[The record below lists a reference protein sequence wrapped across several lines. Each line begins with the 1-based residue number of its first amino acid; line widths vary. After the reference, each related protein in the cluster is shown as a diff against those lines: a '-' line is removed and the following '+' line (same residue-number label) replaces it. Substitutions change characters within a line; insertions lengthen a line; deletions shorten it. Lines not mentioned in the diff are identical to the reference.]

1 MTNLKT
7 DASYAIKRYIME
19 VILNK
24 TIDNLGLEGD
34 IVKVKPG
41 YARNYLIPQ
50 KLAAPVTSHNLAR
63 LKQEQEAIQARLERE
78 KKKAEALSSK
88 LSGIT
93 VIIARRVGEEDRLFG
108 SVTSGDIAEKLAEQG
123 IEIDKRAVVL
133 NEPIKTLGDA
143 RVTVKVG
150 YQMTTDITVQVVP
163 ENVGD

>member
-1 MTNLKT
+1 
-7 DASYAIKRYIME
+7 ME

-41 YARNYLIPQ
+41 YARNFLIPQ
-50 KLAAPVTSHNLAR
+50 QLAVPVTKQNLSR
-63 LKQEQEAIQARLERE
+63 LKQEQEAIQARRERE
-78 KKKAEALSSK
+78 RKNAEGLSAK

-123 IEIDKRAVVL
+123 IEIDRKAIVL
-133 NEPIKTLGDA
+133 NDPIKSVGDTKVA
-143 RVTVKVG
+143 VKVG
-150 YQMTTDITVQVVP
+150 YQMTTEIIVQVVP
-163 ENVGD
+163 EKIGD

>member
-1 MTNLKT
+1 
-7 DASYAIKRYIME
+7 ME

-50 KLAAPVTSHNLAR
+50 KLAATVTKQNLAS
-63 LKQEQEAIQARLERE
+63 LKQEQEAIKARLERE
-78 KKKAEALSSK
+78 RKKADSLSAK

-123 IEIDKRAVVL
+123 VEIDRKAIML
-133 NEPIKTLGDA
+133 NDPIKALGD
-143 RVTVKVG
+143 TKTTIKDG
-150 YQMTTDITVQVVP
+150 FQMTTEIIVQVVP
-163 ENVGD
+163 EKIGD